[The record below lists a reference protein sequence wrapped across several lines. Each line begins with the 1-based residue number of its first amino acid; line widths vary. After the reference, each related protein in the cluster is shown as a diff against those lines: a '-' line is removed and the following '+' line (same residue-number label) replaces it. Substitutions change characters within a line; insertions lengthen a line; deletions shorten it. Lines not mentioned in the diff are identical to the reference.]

1 MVGADHGM
9 AWQVGKSLAERAR
22 AGPSPAW
29 AGWVEAAPW
38 AAWRQ
43 KVGNG
48 PGSTGE
54 EPGPPPAGKRTVRSS
69 KGTAWIPLPQ
79 LPLWPGWQ
87 GLGAPSSLELAG
99 IKGRKAV
106 LRPRPLRQE
115 SVAPGDGIRS
125 HIPGALVATRQG
137 WGRAECRDWHHG
149 AWERCLCQLPGRR
162 APSARPWLWP
172 SPFLPSL
179 EGLRRTQ
186 EGSTL
191 PGGGDSYGGLGPSA
205 PHFPR
210 GDAALMATRHPGL
223 ADPALSQLARGRASR
238 GGVGCPWQVSYVAAG
253 SWHTRVHARVCT
265 QPGAVPWQ
273 ESRSACPG
281 CRSAAPREG
290 QAPTGRSRAASA
302 LQTPPPWEPSQPP
315 RSAQELAPSTSHPH
329 PSSQVGNRPRE
340 VR

>member
-238 GGVGCPWQVSYVAAG
+238 GGGW
-253 SWHTRVHARVCT
+253 
-265 QPGAVPWQ
+265 AVPGK
-273 ESRSACPG
+273 C
-281 CRSAAPREG
+281 
-290 QAPTGRSRAASA
+290 
-302 LQTPPPWEPSQPP
+302 
-315 RSAQELAPSTSHPH
+315 HM
-329 PSSQVGNRPRE
+329 
-340 VR
+340 